1 MMSELPFDSFSKL
14 DNYPFTQLLIYLH
27 LKHNFQEC
35 FSFSAA
41 IDPFDLRAQKTDL
54 PLLSF
59 QRVQVNKKST
69 QSSEIGLTLAKNI
82 KNALIYWNV
91 YCYRENSSSFSL
103 KRILL
108 AHQVYYMQKKQQQK
122 ILPISG
128 FGVNKRQPIK
138 QIQ

>member
-1 MMSELPFDSFSKL
+1 MSEKKLNGLEVTVQIDFFVMMSELPFDSFSKL

-59 QRVQVNKKST
+59 
-69 QSSEIGLTLAKNI
+69 
-82 KNALIYWNV
+82 
-91 YCYRENSSSFSL
+91 
-103 KRILL
+103 
-108 AHQVYYMQKKQQQK
+108 
-122 ILPISG
+122 
-128 FGVNKRQPIK
+128 
-138 QIQ
+138 

>member
-1 MMSELPFDSFSKL
+1 MMSDLPFDSFSKL

-35 FSFSAA
+35 FSFSA

-91 YCYRENSSSFSL
+91 YCYREFFFFFFEKDSISSSSVLYAEETTTKDSPHFGLWSEQ
-103 KRILL
+103 KA
-108 AHQVYYMQKKQQQK
+108 AH
-122 ILPISG
+122 
-128 FGVNKRQPIK
+128 
-138 QIQ
+138 